1 MLLQARPRSGSYFFN
16 DKKTY
21 NTALMAAV
29 NSNYQFT
36 MEVLGDAGRQ
46 RDGGVSEASN
56 VGQALEMGLLNMLPP
71 RGLYNDTKLFSF
83 VLVEDEAF
91 LLKKYLIKEHAR
103 RFIK

>member
-56 VGQALEMGLLNMLPP
+56 VG
-71 RGLYNDTKLFSF
+71 
-83 VLVEDEAF
+83 
-91 LLKKYLIKEHAR
+91 
-103 RFIK
+103 